1 MPPSDD
7 RVITDPVEQW
17 LYFFCRADESTA
29 EELVSRLPD
38 PVFAEATGVLEMIAK
53 DPEERRLYNERLKME
68 RDERARNLQA
78 RREGFELGA
87 AVERVQLLRELNGED
102 RGSADELAALGTAQF
117 ATFAEDLQRR
127 LRERR

>member
-1 MPPSDD
+1 VPPSDD